1 MSQVHHLLL
10 ELIPGG
16 AKKDLS
22 EAQAKALLATVRS
35 RDLAGKTRRRV
46 AVELIT
52 DLERIYQRKKAAKKE
67 LTALVAATGTTLMD
81 LHGIGPSGAARHL
94 VEVGDITRFPDKNH
108 FGSWSERNPSTP
120 PPATTSRHRLSR
132 GGNRLM
138 NRGRHIMATVQLRNP
153 TEGRDFFDRTSG
165 ETLGAWLVLLQSTKT
180 ITYPDQCL
188 PPTPEA
194 DTSLGSEPAK
204 SFSLHCPMRDGPD
217 SVGVQVLARHG
228 QFGYLLMCYDE
239 NWGATRTEE
248 LVKQC
253 RDWSLGFTYLPT

>member
-1 MSQVHHLLL
+1 MSSHDRRVQKATVVA
-10 ELIPGG
+10 G
-16 AKKDLS
+16 
-22 EAQAKALLATVRS
+22 ALLIVVATS
-35 RDLAGKTRRRV
+35 ACTS
-46 AVELIT
+46 A
-52 DLERIYQRKKAAKKE
+52 
-67 LTALVAATGTTLMD
+67 
-81 LHGIGPSGAARHL
+81 
-94 VEVGDITRFPDKNH
+94 
-108 FGSWSERNPSTP
+108 PSTP
-120 PPATTSRHRLSR
+120 VNSAASTSTSPPASTTSAAGQTHASDRLGYRITLPADWVVRPGYLDWELGVEPHSGTPFVDTLSPPPGRPWIVVSR
-132 GGNRLM
+132 
-138 NRGRHIMATVQLRNP
+138 QLRP
-153 TEGRDFFDRTSG
+153 SG

-188 PPTPEA
+188 PATPEA